1 MTVETTFAVSGQH
14 YLFNVQTFAHTV
26 LALGGDAYAY
36 ALRDRTTQGVID
48 DVAGGKSDL
57 GVLFQT
63 SATADEVNTALDA
76 AGLEFVELIQS
87 APRVALPK
95 SHPMVNA
102 SSLSLEDMED
112 FPYLYFEQD
121 EDSPVAFAEE
131 ALASVPRAKSI
142 ACTDRAS
149 LSELIV
155 ALNGYTV
162 TSGILVGISDGAGL
176 NTVPLDT
183 DVKLHLGYVV
193 RKGEALSDS
202 GKRFVAT
209 HKKTL
214 EKYARF
220 LGFGGLPAAE
230 TSRRCGPLW
239 HPIFARSRKLAY
251 HIRVACAIP
260 RIWAARAALADSLRQ
275 PGRLFRASREPFCRC
290 SPNAPFPTKQGIFC
304 SLRLTRCGNEKVC
317 SLQ

>member
-1 MTVETTFAVSGQH
+1 M
-14 YLFNVQTFAHTV
+14 QTFAHVV
-26 LALGGDAYAY
+26 LALGGDAYRY

-48 DVAGGKSDL
+48 DVASGKSQL
-57 GVLFQT
+57 GVLFET
-63 SATADEVNTALDA
+63 SATADDVNAALDA

-102 SSLSLEDMED
+102 ESLTLEDMED
-112 FPYLYFEQD
+112 YPYLYFEQD

-183 DVKLHLGYVV
+183 DVQLRLGYVV
-193 RKGEALSDS
+193 RKGEEAGRDRPALRGHPQEEPGEVRTLLTHPMRPAPPRRGLLHVVIGLRGASSSSPS
-202 GKRFVAT
+202 GACLGATGEVA
-209 HKKTL
+209 
-214 EKYARF
+214 
-220 LGFGGLPAAE
+220 GLRGVGVTPCSSAPHLVR
-230 TSRRCGPLW
+230 TCSRR
-239 HPIFARSRKLAY
+239 ARS
-251 HIRVACAIP
+251 
-260 RIWAARAALADSLRQ
+260 ARAWL
-275 PGRLFRASREPFCRC
+275 GRTWRGASSSTASACESAERMRMY
-290 SPNAPFPTKQGIFC
+290 SQTSSTNRMHITM
-304 SLRLTRCGNEKVC
+304 R
-317 SLQ
+317 

>member
-63 SATADEVNTALDA
+63 SATADEVNAALDA

-131 ALASVPRAKSI
+131 ALASVPRAKQKLCVCHP
-142 ACTDRAS
+142 ARDM
-149 LSELIV
+149 
-155 ALNGYTV
+155 
-162 TSGILVGISDGAGL
+162 
-176 NTVPLDT
+176 LD
-183 DVKLHLGYVV
+183 H
-193 RKGEALSDS
+193 
-202 GKRFVAT
+202 
-209 HKKTL
+209 
-214 EKYARF
+214 ARF
-220 LGFGGLPAAE
+220 PEILPLIRHLAIYSY
-230 TSRRCGPLW
+230 T
-239 HPIFARSRKLAY
+239 KL
-251 HIRVACAIP
+251 VK
-260 RIWAARAALADSLRQ
+260 
-275 PGRLFRASREPFCRC
+275 G
-290 SPNAPFPTKQGIFC
+290 K
-304 SLRLTRCGNEKVC
+304 
-317 SLQ
+317 

>member
-48 DVAGGKSDL
+48 DVASGKSEL

-63 SATADEVNTALDA
+63 SATADEVNAALDA
-76 AGLEFVELIQS
+76 AGLE
-87 APRVALPK
+87 
-95 SHPMVNA
+95 
-102 SSLSLEDMED
+102 

-193 RKGEALSDS
+193 RKGEALSDI
-202 GKRFVAT
+202 GQRFVDT
-209 HKKTL
+209 LKKNL

-220 LGFGGLPAAE
+220 
-230 TSRRCGPLW
+230 
-239 HPIFARSRKLAY
+239 
-251 HIRVACAIP
+251 
-260 RIWAARAALADSLRQ
+260 
-275 PGRLFRASREPFCRC
+275 
-290 SPNAPFPTKQGIFC
+290 
-304 SLRLTRCGNEKVC
+304 
-317 SLQ
+317 

>member
-63 SATADEVNTALDA
+63 SATADEVNAALDA

-149 LSELIV
+149 LSEHRAAGHRREAAPGLRGAQGRSAQRHRP
-155 ALNGYTV
+155 ALRRH
-162 TSGILVGISDGAGL
+162 
-176 NTVPLDT
+176 PQEEPRE
-183 DVKLHLGYVV
+183 V
-193 RKGEALSDS
+193 RA
-202 GKRFVAT
+202 V
-209 HKKTL
+209 
-214 EKYARF
+214 
-220 LGFGGLPAAE
+220 LGFRRPAG
-230 TSRRCGPLW
+230 RRNKPTL
-239 HPIFARSRKLAY
+239 
-251 HIRVACAIP
+251 
-260 RIWAARAALADSLRQ
+260 RAALAPHLRAIPQ
-275 PGRLFRASREPFCRC
+275 ARVPKHPLRGLPAGRVSSAIRRSSNSERMFHVKHPRVALSFAAREPSC
-290 SPNAPFPTKQGIFC
+290 
-304 SLRLTRCGNEKVC
+304 LRL
-317 SLQ
+317 S